1 LRQLV
6 LVLLVLVR
14 AGARGW
20 NELAAT
26 QGGLQ
31 SLLLLLLAESE
42 VFDVQLFGADF
53 KLTHGAQDGRA
64 LGMLFVVGLL
74 LRWVNMRL
82 HQPSHD
88 CSSSSSSSRRRS
100 SSSSSSSP
108 QMSPAESHHGRSSSD
123 SSSSRSSLEA
133 SSVHSVQS
141 SCSNA
146 ADMPPVQHVCF
157 FTCHVQVVPVQP

>member
-1 LRQLV
+1 M

-64 LGMLFVVGLL
+64 LGMLFVVGFL

-88 CSSSSSSSRRRS
+88 CSSSRRRSSRRRS
-100 SSSSSSSP
+100 GGSSSSP

-123 SSSSRSSLEA
+123 SSSSSRSSLEA

-146 ADMPPVQHVCF
+146 ADMPPVQHVCV
-157 FTCHVQVVPVQP
+157 FTCHVQAVPVQP